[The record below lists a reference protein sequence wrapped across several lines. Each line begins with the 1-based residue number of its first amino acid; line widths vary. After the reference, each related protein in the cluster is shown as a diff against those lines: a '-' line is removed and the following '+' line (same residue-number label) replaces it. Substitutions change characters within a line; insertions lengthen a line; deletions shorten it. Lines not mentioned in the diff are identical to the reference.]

1 MAQGDHATA
10 AAPAGWTYGDL
21 DRASCRLARALIAC
35 GAGPED
41 VVAIALERGADL
53 MVALLGVLKS
63 GAAYLPLDPAL
74 PDERL
79 AAMLADARAPI
90 VVTASALAGRL
101 PDLGDGTIVLDDP
114 ATATA
119 LAALAGDPVTD
130 AQRRAPL
137 RPDHPAYVIYTS
149 GSTGR
154 PKGVVIS
161 HRAIATRLRGLQGE
175 RALGAGDRVLQRS
188 PVGFDMS
195 VVELFWPLSCG
206 AAVVLPSPGAHR
218 DPYEL
223 ARLVA
228 AERVTS
234 VDFVPSMLDAFLA
247 VEEIAR
253 DPSWASTLRH
263 VTCGGEALRPAT
275 ARRFSELTGRTLH
288 NCYGPTES
296 TVDATWHAYD
306 PAAPSDAATVPIG
319 RPVRGT
325 RALVLDRALRPVPIG
340 VPGELYLAGTQ
351 LARGYLLRPALTAE
365 RFVAD
370 PFGSAAGARMYR
382 TGDLARWNRN
392 GTLQYLGRGDDQV
405 KVRGQRIELGEVT
418 AALLTHPG
426 VARAAVD
433 ARGDTPGGR
442 LTAYVVAADDA
453 EIDPGD
459 LRGHLA
465 RTLPDAMIPAAYVVL
480 DALPLTPTGKLDRR
494 ALPAPEPQ
502 AAQPGRAP
510 AGAAERTLCDL
521 FAGVLRLDA
530 AGADDNFFALGGD
543 SILAITLVSRARSAG
558 LDIRPRHVFEQPTP
572 VLLAAVAQPLR
583 DAPEGSGTASSAP
596 LVQLGDDERAL
607 VDRAV
612 PQAVHVWP
620 LSPLQE
626 GLHFE
631 STYDASVRDPYTA
644 TTVIELDRPLDSAIL
659 RRALAAVFAR
669 HAALRAGFLHDG
681 LPRTLQVVAA
691 RVEVPLDELELPAG
705 DEDGA
710 LARLV
715 AGHGRRRFDL
725 ARAPLMRCTVARA
738 RDGRQWIV
746 LTNHTLLL
754 DGWSAT
760 LFLDDL
766 LVLCAF
772 PDEPLAPVPSFGRY
786 LQWLGG
792 QDRAAAVEAWRRALG
807 GLDEA
812 ALVAPAVSGR
822 DFEPARLWTGIDAAL
837 TAAVE
842 AAARERGLTLNT
854 VLAGAWGI
862 VVGRLTGR
870 DDVVFGSTV
879 SGRPAEIAGVERIV
893 GQFLNTVAV
902 RINLR
907 PAESLATFLRRLQL
921 EQAALIGVHHASLGD
936 VQRAVGLGPLFDT
949 LQVLRNTPVDEH
961 ARARAAATLGVRAIS
976 GADSTHLPLTFT
988 TDRGEALR
996 FEWTYRPDVFDRARV
1011 EAISAHVVAVLEQFA
1026 RGADL
1031 PVGRIEPPAAA
1042 GKRRSIRV
1050 QSAGREQPL
1059 PHATIAEMLGER
1071 ATAVPHELAL
1081 VCGDERLTY
1090 AELDARIN
1098 RFARLLLAHGAQPE
1112 RVVALAL
1119 PRSADLVAAL
1129 FAVLRTGAAYLPL
1142 DPGYPADRL
1151 ELMLADAAPVCLLT
1165 TAAATLTCDGVARID
1180 LDDGAT
1186 VARLA
1191 AVSADPLGDAER
1203 PGFATD
1209 DPYRLEHP
1217 AYVIYTSGSTGM
1229 PKGVVTP
1236 HRGLTNMQLN
1246 HREEIFDPVV
1256 AAAGGRRLR
1265 VAHTVSF
1272 AFDMSWEELLWLVE
1286 GHEVH
1291 VADEELRRDAEGL
1304 VAYAARERIDV
1315 VNVTPSYAQQLVEQ
1329 GLLDGEQ
1336 RPALVLLGGEAVTD
1350 SLWER
1355 LRETDGVLG
1364 YNLYG
1369 PTEYTINTLGGGT
1382 NESATPTVGRPIFN
1396 TRAHVLDAALRPLPA
1411 GIAGELYIAGV
1422 GLARG
1427 YLARPG
1433 LTAERFVAD
1442 PFGAAGARMYR
1453 TGDLVRRRDDGLLD
1467 FLGRS
1472 DDQVK
1477 IRGHRVEPGEVASAL
1492 IAHADVAQAAVAAS
1506 GGRLVA
1512 YVVAAGEH
1520 DGDALVARLREDLTS
1535 RLPAHMIPAAW
1546 VVVERIA
1553 LTVNGKLDVAA
1564 MPAPAVV
1571 AAPPSRPPRSR
1582 EEQILC
1588 ELYAE
1593 LLGLERAGV
1602 DDDFFALGGHSLV
1615 ATRLVS
1621 QARTRLDAQLSIRDL
1636 FEAPVVA
1643 DLAAR
1648 AAAGRATAR
1657 PALAPRERPQR
1668 VPLSFAQQRL
1678 WLVAQAE
1685 EASAAYNFPLVLRAR
1700 GALDTDALA
1709 AAAADVVA
1717 RHEALRTLVGEQDGE
1732 PYQRIVAARDAH
1744 PVVTLVAGTDGAA
1757 ALRAAIER
1765 PFDLAA
1771 ELPLRITIA
1780 RVAAEEHVVAIVLH
1794 HITTDEWS
1802 DAPFLAD
1809 LSAAYT
1815 ARRAGRAP
1823 QWAPLPVQYAD
1834 YTLWQRE
1841 LLGDPDDPDAL
1852 GARQLAYWVQA
1863 LRDLPEELVL
1873 PADRPRPALP
1883 SHRGGAVEVELP
1895 AQLCVRMRTLAR
1907 ASGTSMFMV
1916 VQAAVAALLQRLGA
1930 GDDIPLGA
1938 PIAGRTDAALD
1949 DLVGFFVNTLVLR
1962 ADVSGE
1968 PTFGELLA
1976 RVRERNLAAFDHQD
1990 VPFAH
1995 VVRAVNPGRSAARN
2009 PLFGVMVVHRA
2020 PTPEEAGFDGLRIE
2034 AEPIETRSSKFDLAF
2049 NFVEEPERLACVV
2062 EYSSDLFET
2071 RTAQRMAAWLVRLL
2085 EGALVDPERPLREI
2099 ELLSAAE
2106 RDRVLTEFG
2115 DSPHAV
2121 DRATLPA
2128 LFAAAARRDPGA
2140 VAVVCEN
2147 EHLTYAELDAR
2158 AERLAALLAA
2168 RGVGPEQIV
2177 AVALPRSTQVV
2188 VALLAVSKAGGAFLP
2203 VDLDYPADRL
2213 AFMLADSAA
2222 RCVLTTRADARRFDG
2237 LDVLA
2242 LDDPALASQLAATAG
2257 DGPAADAAGAAARLH
2272 NPAYVIY
2279 TSGSTGRPK
2288 GVVVTHEGVASL
2300 VATAVE
2306 RLGVEPSSRILQFA
2320 SVSFDVAVFDL
2331 CMALCTGARLVV
2343 VPSHRR
2349 VAGAPLTD
2357 YAREH
2362 ASTHAILP
2370 PSLLATLPDECRL
2383 PLGATVL
2390 AGTEAVAPDLAAR
2403 LARHLRLFVAYGL
2416 TEATV
2421 NSTLWRADP
2430 GWDGAS
2436 VPIGR
2441 PDPNTRA
2448 YVLDG
2453 ALRPLPPGARGELYI
2468 AGDGL
2473 ARGYLGRPEL
2483 TAERFVADPFAGAG
2497 QRMYRTGDFARWR
2510 DDGALDFLGRADAQL
2525 KLRGFRIEPAEI
2537 EAALARHPAVASAAA
2552 VLREDEPGA
2561 TRLVAYAVAA
2571 ADAELDPAELR
2582 RHAAALLPDY
2592 MVPAAIVALA
2602 ALPLTPSGKL
2612 DRRALPAPDL
2622 GALAGSRAPV
2632 SPQEHVLA
2640 GLFAELLGLP
2650 GVGAEDDFFALGGH
2664 SLLGMRL
2671 LGRVRARL
2679 GAELT
2684 IRDLFEAP
2692 TVAALAG
2699 RLAGRAPER
2708 PPLPPMEHPAVM
2720 PLSFT
2725 QQRLWS
2731 LERDAEPS
2739 PRHNIA
2745 LALRLPA
2752 DADHR
2757 ALDAALRDLVERHE
2771 SLRTWLAE
2779 FDGVPHNLVLGD
2791 WDWRLT
2797 LEVVASSAA
2806 TLTADLAA
2814 AARHVFDLTA
2824 EPPLRAT
2831 LLDCAGGGQILLL
2844 LRHEMA
2850 GDEWSTVPLVRDLAT
2865 AYAARRA
2872 GRAPA
2877 WTPLPIS
2884 YTDYTLWQR
2893 ELLGDPHDP
2902 DALGARQ
2909 LAFWREQLRDLPA
2922 EIALPADRARPAL
2935 RSHDGGI
2942 VELALE
2948 PALHRGLAGLARAA
2962 GASLFMVLQAAI
2974 AALLSEAGAGT
2985 DLPIAALTSGR
2996 GDEALDDLVGVFVNT
3011 LILRTDTSGDP
3022 SFAELVERVRATDLA
3037 ALEHQD
3043 VPFQHVAGAL
3053 GMPARSQVLIVHH
3066 EDAALA
3072 SLTEEGSATELEP
3085 VHTATA
3091 RADLVFSFYQPP
3103 AGARVECLLEYA
3115 SDLFEPAT
3123 AQRLAARLVGL
3134 LEAAVADPA
3143 RPITQL

>member
-10 AAPAGWTYGDL
+10 AASAGWTYGDL
-21 DRASCRLARALIAC
+21 DRAAGRLARALIAR

-53 MVALLGVLKS
+53 MVALLGVLRS
-63 GAAYLPLDPAL
+63 GAAYLPLDTEL
-74 PDERL
+74 PDARL
-79 AAMLADARAPI
+79 AAMVADAHASI
-90 VVTASALAGRL
+90 VVTASALAQRL

-114 ATATA
+114 ATASA
-119 LAALAGDPVTD
+119 LTALAGDPVTD
-130 AQRRAPL
+130 AQRRTPL
-137 RPDHPAYVIYTS
+137 RPEHPAYVIYTS

-154 PKGVVIS
+154 PKGVVVS
-161 HRAIATRLRGLQGE
+161 HRAIATRLRNLQGE
-175 RALGAGDRVLQRS
+175 RALCADDRVLQRS

-206 AAVVLPSPGAHR
+206 AAVVLPRPGAHR

-223 ARLVA
+223 ARLIA

-247 VEEIAR
+247 VEEIAG
-253 DPSWASTLRH
+253 DPTWASTLRH
-263 VTCGGEALRPAT
+263 VTCGGESLGPAT
-275 ARRFSELTGRTLH
+275 ARRFTELTGRKLH
-288 NCYGPTES
+288 NCYGPTEN
-296 TVDATWHAYD
+296 TVDATWHTYD

-340 VPGELYLAGTQ
+340 VRGELYLAGTQ
-351 LARGYLLRPALTAE
+351 LARGYLHRPALTAE

-370 PFGSAAGARMYR
+370 PFGPSGTRMYR
-382 TGDLARWNRN
+382 TGDLARWNRD

-426 VARAAVD
+426 VTRAAVD
-433 ARGDTPGGR
+433 ARRDTPGGR
-442 LTAYVVAADDA
+442 LAAYVVAADGVELDS
-453 EIDPGD
+453 GD
-459 LRGHLA
+459 LRAHLA
-465 RTLPDAMIPAAYVVL
+465 RRLPEAMIPAAYVVL
-480 DALPLTPTGKLDRR
+480 DALPLTATGKLDRR
-494 ALPAPEPQ
+494 ALPAPQ
-502 AAQPGRAP
+502 AQATEPGRAP

-521 FAGVLRLDA
+521 FASVLALDA
-530 AGADDNFFALGGD
+530 VGADDNFFALGGD
-543 SILAITLVSRARSAG
+543 SILAITLVSRARRAR
-558 LDIRPRHVFEQPTP
+558 LAIRPRHVFEQPTP
-572 VLLAAVAQPLR
+572 ALLAAVAEPLR
-583 DAPEGSGTASSAP
+583 DAGPAAASGAP
-596 LVQLGDDERAL
+596 LVQLDDDERAL
-607 VDRAV
+607 VERAV
-612 PQAVHVWP
+612 PDAERVWP

-631 STYDASVRDPYTA
+631 STYDTSVRDPYTA
-644 TTVIELDRPLDSAIL
+644 TTVIALDRPLDSAIL
-659 RRALAAVFAR
+659 RRALSAVFAR
-669 HAALRAGFLHDG
+669 HTALRAGFVHEG
-681 LPRTLQVVAA
+681 LPRTLQVVA
-691 RVEVPLDELELPAG
+691 RHVEVPLDEVQLPAG
-705 DEDGA
+705 DEEGA
-710 LARLV
+710 LERLV
-715 AGHGRRRFDL
+715 EDHGRRRFDL
-725 ARAPLMRCTVARA
+725 ARAPLMRCAVARA
-738 RDGRQWIV
+738 GGGRQWIV

-760 LFLDDL
+760 LFFDDL
-766 LVLCAF
+766 LALCAF
-772 PDEPLAPVPSFGRY
+772 PDEPLAPAPSFGSY
-786 LQWLGG
+786 LEWLGG

-812 ALVAPAVSGR
+812 GLVAPAVTGR
-822 DFEPARLWTGIDAAL
+822 DFEPARLWTGIDAPL

-842 AAARERGLTLNT
+842 AAARQRGLTLNS

-902 RINLR
+902 RVSLR
-907 PAESLATFLRRLQL
+907 PAEPLAAFLRRLQL

-936 VQRAVGLGPLFDT
+936 VQRAAGLGPLFDT
-949 LQVLRNTPVDEH
+949 LQVLRNTPVDEDG
-961 ARARAAATLGVRAIS
+961 RARAAAALGVRDIS

-988 TDRGEALR
+988 TDRGEALC

-1026 RGADL
+1026 GGAEL
-1031 PVGRIEPPAAA
+1031 PVGRIEPPATADE
-1042 GKRRSIRV
+1042 RRRIRA

-1059 PHATIAEMLGER
+1059 PNTTIADMLDER
-1071 ATAVPHELAL
+1071 AAMVPDELAL

-1098 RFARLLLAHGAQPE
+1098 RIARLLLAHGAEPE

-1119 PRSADLVAAL
+1119 PRGADVVAAL
-1129 FAVLRTGAAYLPL
+1129 FAVLQTGAAYLPL

-1151 ELMLADAAPVCLLT
+1151 ELMLADAAPTCLLT
-1165 TAAATLTCDGVARID
+1165 TAATNLSCDSIARID

-1186 VARLA
+1186 VGQLA
-1191 AVSADPLGDAER
+1191 AFSGDRLSDAER
-1203 PGFATD
+1203 PRFASD
-1209 DPYRLEHP
+1209 DPRRLEHP

-1246 HREEIFDPVV
+1246 HREQIFDPVV

-1265 VAHTVSF
+1265 IAHTVSF

-1291 VADEELRRDAEGL
+1291 VADEELRRDAEAL
-1304 VAYAARERIDV
+1304 VAHAARERIDV
-1315 VNVTPSYAQQLVEQ
+1315 LNVTPTYAQELFEQ
-1329 GLLDGEQ
+1329 GLLDGDQ

-1350 SLWER
+1350 SVWKR
-1355 LRETDGVLG
+1355 LREADGVLG

-1382 NESATPTVGRPIFN
+1382 HDSATPTVGRPIFN
-1396 TRAHVLDAALRPLPA
+1396 TRAHVLDAALRPVPA
-1411 GIAGELYIAGV
+1411 GVAGELYIAGV

-1427 YLARPG
+1427 YLQRPG

-1442 PFGAAGARMYR
+1442 PFGAPGERMYR
-1453 TGDLVRRRDDGLLD
+1453 TGDLVRRRVDGLLD
-1467 FLGRS
+1467 FLGRT

-1492 IAHADVAQAAVAAS
+1492 VAHADVAHAAVAAS

-1512 YVVAAGEH
+1512 YLVAAGEH
-1520 DGDALVARLREDLTS
+1520 DDDELVARLRADLMS

-1582 EEQILC
+1582 EEEVLC

-1593 LLGLERAGV
+1593 LLGLELAGV
-1602 DDDFFALGGHSLV
+1602 DDDFFALGGHSLI

-1648 AAAGRATAR
+1648 AAAGRTAAR
-1657 PALAPRERPQR
+1657 PALVPRERPQR
-1668 VPLSFAQQRL
+1668 IPLSFAQQRL
-1678 WLVAQAE
+1678 WLVAQFQ
-1685 EASAAYNFPLVLRAR
+1685 EASAAYNFPLVLRVR
-1700 GALDTDALA
+1700 GALDLDALA
-1709 AAAADVVA
+1709 AAAGDVIA
-1717 RHEALRTLVGEQDGE
+1717 RHEALRTLVGEHAGE
-1732 PYQRIVAARDAH
+1732 PYQRIVMAPDA
-1744 PVVTLVAGTDGAA
+1744 PVALALVEKDGG
-1757 ALRAAIER
+1757 ALRAAVER
-1765 PFDLAA
+1765 PFDLRA
-1771 ELPLRITIA
+1771 ELPLRIA
-1780 RVAAEEHVVAIVLH
+1780 VQRVAAGEHVVAIVLH

-1802 DAPFLAD
+1802 DAPFLTD
-1809 LSAAYT
+1809 LCAAYA
-1815 ARRAGRAP
+1815 ARSAGAAP

-1841 LLGDPDDPDAL
+1841 LLGDPNDRGAL
-1852 GARQLAYWVQA
+1852 GARQLAYWVHA
-1863 LRDLPEELVL
+1863 LRDLPEELAL
-1873 PADRPRPALP
+1873 PADRPRPALA
-1883 SHRGGAVEVELP
+1883 SHRGGAIEVELP
-1895 AQLCVRMRTLAR
+1895 ETLCAALRALAR
-1907 ASGTSMFMV
+1907 DTRTSMFMV
-1916 VQAAVAALLQRLGA
+1916 GQAAVAALLHRLGA

-1962 ADVSGE
+1962 ADVSGD

-1990 VPFAH
+1990 VPFEH
-1995 VVRAVNPGRSAARN
+1995 VVRAVNPSRSTARN
-2009 PLFGVMVVHRA
+2009 PLFQVMVVHRA
-2020 PTPEEAGFDGLRIE
+2020 PTTEEPSFDGLQIE
-2034 AEPIETRSSKFDLAF
+2034 GEPIQTRSAKFDLAF
-2049 NFVEEPERLACVV
+2049 SFVEGPAAERLACVV
-2062 EYSSDLFET
+2062 EYSSDLFEHG
-2071 RTAQRMAAWLVRLL
+2071 TAQRLTDRLVRLL
-2085 EGALVDPERPLREI
+2085 DGAAAEPDRPLRDI
-2099 ELLSAAE
+2099 ELLSGEE
-2106 RDRVLTEFG
+2106 RNRVLTQLA
-2115 DSPHAV
+2115 DSPQAV
-2121 DRATLPA
+2121 ERATLPE
-2128 LFAAAARRDPGA
+2128 LFAAAAERNSDA
-2140 VAVVCEN
+2140 VAVVCED
-2147 EHLTYAELDAR
+2147 ELLTYAELDAR
-2158 AERLAALLAA
+2158 AQQLARLLTA
-2168 RGVGPEQIV
+2168 RGAGPEDIV
-2177 AVALPRSTQVV
+2177 AVALPRSPQLI
-2188 VALLAVSKAGGAFLP
+2188 VALLAVSKAGAAFLP
-2203 VDLDYPADRL
+2203 LDLDYPADRV
-2213 AFMLADSAA
+2213 AFLLSDSAA
-2222 RCVLTTRADARRFDG
+2222 RWVLTTRADAGRFDG

-2242 LDDPALASQLAATAG
+2242 LDDPALASQV
-2257 DGPAADAAGAAARLH
+2257 DAAGRGNDRTGATARLH
-2272 NPAYVIY
+2272 NPAYVVY

-2288 GVVVTHEGVASL
+2288 GVAVTHEGIASL

-2306 RLGVEPSSRILQFA
+2306 RMGVNPSSRILQFA

-2331 CMALCTGARLVV
+2331 CMALCSGARLVL
-2343 VPSHRR
+2343 VPSERR

-2357 YAREH
+2357 YANEQ
-2362 ASTHAILP
+2362 AITHAILP
-2370 PSLLATLPDECRL
+2370 PSLLATLPDDCRL

-2390 AGTEAVAPDLAAR
+2390 AGTETVAPELIAR
-2403 LARHLRLFVAYGL
+2403 LAAHLQVFVAYGL

-2421 NSTLWRADP
+2421 NSTLWRAEP
-2430 GWDGAS
+2430 GWDGAP

-2448 YVLDG
+2448 YVLDR

-2473 ARGYLGRPEL
+2473 ARGYLGRPDL
-2483 TAERFVADPFAGAG
+2483 TAERFVADPFAGG
-2497 QRMYRTGDFARWR
+2497 GERMYRTGDLARWR
-2510 DDGALDFLGRADAQL
+2510 DDGALDFLGRADGQL

-2537 EAALARHPAVASAAA
+2537 EAALMRHPAVARAAA
-2552 VLREDEPGA
+2552 MLREDEPGA
-2561 TRLVAYAVAA
+2561 ARLVAYAVP
-2571 ADAELDPAELR
+2571 ADGAEIDPAVLR
-2582 RHAAALLPDY
+2582 RHAALSLPDH
-2592 MVPAAIVALA
+2592 MVPAAIVALGE
-2602 ALPLTPSGKL
+2602 LPLTPSGKL
-2612 DRRALPAPDL
+2612 DRGALPAPDL
-2622 GALAGSRAPV
+2622 DALAVSRAPAT
-2632 SPQEHVLA
+2632 PQEHVLA
-2640 GLFAELLGLP
+2640 ELFAELLGLP
-2650 GVGAEDDFFALGGH
+2650 EVGAEDDFFALGGH

-2699 RLAGRAPER
+2699 RLEGGVPAR
-2708 PPLPPMEHPAVM
+2708 PPLRPMPPPDAL
-2720 PLSFT
+2720 PLSFA

-2731 LERDAEPS
+2731 LERDGSEPS

-2752 DADHR
+2752 GCDTA
-2757 ALDAALRDLVERHE
+2757 ALDAALGDVVQRHE
-2771 SLRTWLAE
+2771 SLRTSLAE
-2779 FDGVPHNLVLGD
+2779 VEGAAPTHAPGDAGGRRPLQVLP
-2791 WDWRLT
+2791 
-2797 LEVVASSAA
+2797 SSEA
-2806 TLTADLAA
+2806 TLAADLAA
-2814 AARHVFDLTA
+2814 AARHVFDLTT

-2831 LLDCAGGGQILLL
+2831 LLDCDGGRRVLLL
-2844 LRHEMA
+2844 LRHEIA

-2865 AYAARRA
+2865 AYEARSA
-2872 GRAPA
+2872 GRAPKWQPQPVGYA
-2877 WTPLPIS
+2877 
-2884 YTDYTLWQR
+2884 DYILWQR
-2893 ELLGDPHDP
+2893 ALLGDPDDP
-2902 DALGARQ
+2902 DALAARQ

-2922 EIALPADRARPAL
+2922 QIALPADRPRPAE
-2935 RSHDGGI
+2935 RSHAGGVVEI
-2942 VELALE
+2942 VLE

-2962 GASLFMVLQAAI
+2962 GASLFMVLQAGI
-2974 AALLSEAGAGT
+2974 AALLTGTGAGT
-2985 DLPIAALTSGR
+2985 DLPIASVASGR
-2996 GDEALDDLVGVFVNT
+2996 GDEALDDLVGAFVNT
-3011 LILRTDTSGDP
+3011 LVLRTDTSGDP
-3022 SFAELVERVRATDLA
+3022 RFAELVERVRAADLA
-3037 ALEHQD
+3037 AFEHQD
-3043 VPFQHVAGAL
+3043 VPFHHVVGAL
-3053 GMPARSQVLIVHH
+3053 GIAPRPQVLIVHH
-3066 EDAALA
+3066 EAAALA
-3072 SLTEEGSATELEP
+3072 PLGDEEETELEP

-3103 AGARVECLLEYA
+3103 AGERVECLLEYA
-3115 SDLFEPAT
+3115 RDLFEPAT
-3123 AQRLAARLVGL
+3123 AQRLAAQLVAL
-3134 LEAAVADPA
+3134 LEAAAADPGRRIA
-3143 RPITQL
+3143 QLY

>member
-1 MAQGDHATA
+1 MAQADHAKGQ
-10 AAPAGWTYGDL
+10 PAGWTYGDL
-21 DRASCRLARALIAC
+21 DRAACRLARALVAR

-63 GAAYLPLDPAL
+63 GAAYLPLDAAL
-74 PDERL
+74 PDARL
-79 AAMLADARAPI
+79 AAMVQDARARV
-90 VVTASALAGRL
+90 VVTATALAERL
-101 PDLGDGTIVLDDP
+101 PDLGEATIVLDDP
-114 ATATA
+114 ATASA
-119 LAALAGDPVTD
+119 LAALPDDPVTD
-130 AQRRAPL
+130 AARRTPL
-137 RPDHPAYVIYTS
+137 RPEHPAYVIYTS

-161 HRAIATRLRGLQGE
+161 HSAIATRLRDLQGE
-175 RALGAGDRVLQRS
+175 RGLGAGDRVLQRS

-206 AAVVLPSPGAHR
+206 AAVVLPGPGAHR

-223 ARLVA
+223 ARLIA

-247 VEEIAR
+247 VEEIAG

-263 VTCGGEALRPAT
+263 VTCGGEALGPAT
-275 ARRFSELTGRTLH
+275 ARRFSELAGRTLH
-288 NCYGPTES
+288 NCYGPTEN

-306 PAAPSDAATVPIG
+306 PAAPSEATTVPIG

-325 RALVLDRALRPVPIG
+325 RTLVLDRALRPVPIG

-351 LARGYLLRPALTAE
+351 LARGYLHRPALTAE

-370 PFGSAAGARMYR
+370 PFGPAGTRMYR
-382 TGDLARWNRN
+382 TGDIARWNRD

-418 AALLTHPG
+418 AALLAHPG

-433 ARGDTPGGR
+433 AGGDTPGGR
-442 LTAYVVAADDA
+442 LAAYVVAVDGV
-453 EIDPGD
+453 ELDPGD
-459 LRGHLA
+459 LRAHLA
-465 RTLPDAMIPAAYVVL
+465 RRLPDAMVPAAYVVL

-502 AAQPGRAP
+502 PTQPGRAP
-510 AGAAERTLCDL
+510 AGAAERALCEL

-530 AGADDNFFALGGD
+530 VGADDNFFALGGD
-543 SILAITLVSRARSAG
+543 SILAITLVSRARRAG
-558 LDIRPRHVFEQPTP
+558 LAIRPRHVFEQPTP
-572 VLLAAVAQPLR
+572 ALLAAVAEPLR
-583 DAPEGSGTASSAP
+583 HAGRETPSRGP
-596 LVQLGDDERAL
+596 LVQLDDDARA
-607 VDRAV
+607 VVERAV
-612 PQAVHVWP
+612 PDAEHVWP

-631 STYDASVRDPYTA
+631 STYDTSVRDPYTA
-644 TTVIELDRPLDSAIL
+644 TTVIELERPLDSAIL
-659 RRALAAVFAR
+659 RHALAAVFAR
-669 HAALRAGFLHDG
+669 HAALRAGFVHEG
-681 LPRTLQVVAA
+681 LPRTLQVVAR
-691 RVEVPLDELELPAG
+691 RVDVPLDEVQLPAG
-705 DEDGA
+705 DEDRG
-710 LARLV
+710 LERLV
-715 AGHGRRRFDL
+715 EDHGRRRFDL
-725 ARAPLMRCTVARA
+725 TRAPLMRCTVARA
-738 RDGRQWIV
+738 GDGRQWIV

-760 LFLDDL
+760 LFFDDL
-766 LVLCAF
+766 LALCAF
-772 PDEPLAPVPSFGRY
+772 PDEPLAPAPSFGRY
-786 LQWLGG
+786 LAWLGG

-812 ALVAPAVSGR
+812 GLVAPTTSGR
-822 DFEPARLWTGIDAAL
+822 DFEPERLWTGIDAQL
-837 TAAVE
+837 TASVE
-842 AAARERGLTLNT
+842 AAAREHGLTLNS

-879 SGRPAEIAGVERIV
+879 SGRPPEIAGVERIV

-902 RINLR
+902 RVSLR
-907 PAESLATFLRRLQL
+907 PAEPLAAFLHRLQR

-936 VQRAVGLGPLFDT
+936 VQRAAGLGPLFDT
-949 LQVLRNTPVDEH
+949 LQVLRNTPVDEEG
-961 ARARAAATLGVRAIS
+961 RARAAAALGVRGIS

-988 TDRGEALR
+988 TDRGEALA
-996 FEWTYRPDVFDRARV
+996 FEWTYRPDVLDRARV

-1026 RGADL
+1026 GGAGL
-1031 PVGRIEPPAAA
+1031 PVGRIDPPAAA
-1042 GKRRSIRV
+1042 DERRRIRA
-1050 QSAGREQPL
+1050 QSAGRAQPL
-1059 PHATIAEMLGER
+1059 PYTTIADMLDER
-1071 ATAVPHELAL
+1071 AAMVPDELAL

-1098 RFARLLLAHGAQPE
+1098 RLARLLLAHGAGPE

-1119 PRSADLVAAL
+1119 PRNADIVAAL
-1129 FAVLRTGAAYLPL
+1129 FAVLQTGAAYLPL

-1165 TAAATLTCDGVARID
+1165 TAAARLACDAIARVD
-1180 LDDGAT
+1180 LDGGAT

-1191 AVSADPLGDAER
+1191 AFSGGPLSDAER
-1203 PGFATD
+1203 PRFASD
-1209 DPYRLEHP
+1209 DPRRLEHP

-1246 HREEIFDPVV
+1246 HRAQIFDPVV

-1265 VAHTVSF
+1265 IAHTVSF

-1315 VNVTPSYAQQLVEQ
+1315 LNVTPTYAQELFEQ

-1350 SLWER
+1350 SVWER
-1355 LRETDGVLG
+1355 LREADGVLG

-1382 NESATPTVGRPIFN
+1382 HDSATPTVGRPILN

-1411 GIAGELYIAGV
+1411 GIAGELYIAGI

-1427 YLARPG
+1427 YLERSG

-1442 PFGAAGARMYR
+1442 PFGAPGERMYS

-1467 FLGRS
+1467 FLGRT

-1492 IAHADVAQAAVAAS
+1492 MTHADVAHAAVAAS

-1512 YVVAAGEH
+1512 YLVATGED
-1520 DGDALVARLREDLTS
+1520 DGDADALVARLREDLAS

-1582 EEQILC
+1582 EEAVLC

-1602 DDDFFALGGHSLV
+1602 DDDFFALGGHSLI

-1648 AAAGRATAR
+1648 AAAGRAASR
-1657 PALAPRERPQR
+1657 PALVPRERPQR
-1668 VPLSFAQQRL
+1668 IPLSFAQQRL
-1678 WLVAQAE
+1678 WLVAQLE
-1685 EASAAYNFPLVLRAR
+1685 EASAAYNFPLVLRVR
-1700 GALDTDALA
+1700 GALDADALA
-1709 AAAADVVA
+1709 AAAGDVIG
-1717 RHEALRTLVGEQDGE
+1717 RHEALRTLVGEHAGE
-1732 PYQRIVAARDAH
+1732 PYQHIVMAPDA
-1744 PVVTLVAGTDGAA
+1744 PVALALVGGKDGG
-1757 ALRAAIER
+1757 ALRGAIER
-1765 PFDLAA
+1765 PFDLRA
-1771 ELPLRITIA
+1771 ELPLRIA
-1780 RVAAEEHVVAIVLH
+1780 VQRVAADEHVVAIVLH

-1809 LSAAYT
+1809 LAVAYA
-1815 ARRAGRAP
+1815 ARRAGAAP

-1841 LLGDPDDPDAL
+1841 LLGDPDDPGAL
-1852 GARQLAYWVQA
+1852 GARQLAYWVDA
-1863 LRDLPEELVL
+1863 LRDLPEELAL
-1873 PADRPRPALP
+1873 PADRPRPALA
-1883 SHRGGAVEVELP
+1883 SHRGGAIEVELP
-1895 AQLCVRMRTLAR
+1895 ERLCVALRALAR
-1907 ASGTSMFMV
+1907 ATGTSMFMV
-1916 VQAAVAALLQRLGA
+1916 AQAAVAALLHRLGA

-1962 ADVSGE
+1962 ADVSGD

-1990 VPFAH
+1990 VPFEH
-1995 VVRAVNPGRSAARN
+1995 VVRAVNPSRSMARN
-2009 PLFGVMVVHRA
+2009 PLFQVMVVHRA
-2020 PTPEEAGFDGLRIE
+2020 PTAEEPGFDGLRTE
-2034 AEPIETRSSKFDLAF
+2034 AEPIATRSAKFDLAF
-2049 NFVEEPERLACVV
+2049 SFVEGPGAERLACVV
-2062 EYSSDLFET
+2062 EYSSDLFEHGT
-2071 RTAQRMAAWLVRLL
+2071 VQRLTDRLVRLL
-2085 EGALVDPERPLREI
+2085 EGAVADPGRPLRSI
-2099 ELLSAAE
+2099 ELLCAE
-2106 RDRVLTEFG
+2106 ERERVLTELG
-2115 DSPHAV
+2115 GSPRAV
-2121 DRATLPA
+2121 ERATLPE
-2128 LFAAAARRDPGA
+2128 LFAAAAARAPGA
-2140 VAVVCEN
+2140 VAVVCED
-2147 EHLTYAELDAR
+2147 ERLTYAELAAS
-2158 AERLAALLAA
+2158 AERLARLLVA
-2168 RGVGPEQIV
+2168 RGAGPEDVV
-2177 AVALPRSTQVV
+2177 AVALPRSPQLV
-2188 VALLAVSKAGGAFLP
+2188 VALLAVSNAGAAFLP
-2203 VDLDYPADRL
+2203 LDLDYPADRL
-2213 AFMLADSAA
+2213 AFVLSDSAA
-2222 RCVLTTRADARRFDG
+2222 RCVLTTRADAGRFDG
-2237 LDVLA
+2237 LDVIA
-2242 LDDPALASQLAATAG
+2242 LDDPGLASQ
-2257 DGPAADAAGAAARLH
+2257 ADAAVRGNGRTGAPARVH
-2272 NPAYVIY
+2272 NLAYVIY

-2288 GVVVTHEGVASL
+2288 GVAVTHEGIASL
-2300 VATAVE
+2300 VATAAE
-2306 RLGVEPSSRILQFA
+2306 RMGVDASSRILQFA

-2331 CMALCTGARLVV
+2331 CMALCSGARLVL
-2343 VPSHRR
+2343 VPSERR

-2357 YAREH
+2357 YANEH
-2362 ASTHAILP
+2362 AITHAILP
-2370 PSLLATLPDECRL
+2370 PSLLATLPGDCRL

-2390 AGTEAVAPDLAAR
+2390 AGTETVAPDLVAR
-2403 LARHLRLFVAYGL
+2403 LAAHLRVFVAYGL

-2421 NSTLWRADP
+2421 NSTLWRAEP
-2430 GWDGAS
+2430 GWDGAP

-2448 YVLDG
+2448 YVLDR
-2453 ALRPLPPGARGELYI
+2453 ALRPLPPGARGELYL

-2473 ARGYLGRPEL
+2473 ARGYLGRPDL
-2483 TAERFVADPFAGAG
+2483 TAERFVADPFAGG
-2497 QRMYRTGDFARWR
+2497 GERMYRTGDLARWR
-2510 DDGALDFLGRADAQL
+2510 DDGALDFLGRADGQL
-2525 KLRGFRIEPAEI
+2525 KLRGVRIEPAEI
-2537 EAALARHPAVASAAA
+2537 EAALARHLAVARAVA
-2552 VLREDEPGA
+2552 VLREDEPGVA
-2561 TRLVAYAVAA
+2561 RLVAYAVPANG
-2571 ADAELDPAELR
+2571 AELDPAELR
-2582 RHAAALLPDY
+2582 RHAAGALPDH

-2602 ALPLTPSGKL
+2602 ELPLTPSGKL
-2612 DRRALPAPDL
+2612 DRAALPAPDL
-2622 GALAGSRAPV
+2622 GALAGSRAPAT
-2632 SPQEHVLA
+2632 PQEHVLA

-2699 RLAGRAPER
+2699 RLGGGGAPPRPPR
-2708 PPLPPMEHPAVM
+2708 PPLRRLEHPDAL

-2731 LERDAEPS
+2731 LEREDEPS

-2752 DADHR
+2752 GCDAA
-2757 ALDAALRDLVERHE
+2757 ALDAALGDVVERHE
-2771 SLRTWLAE
+2771 SLRTSLA
-2779 FDGVPHNLVLGD
+2779 DSGGAAPTLALGD
-2791 WDWRLT
+2791 ATGRRPLQV
-2797 LEVVASSAA
+2797 LASSEA
-2806 TLTADLAA
+2806 TLAADLAA
-2814 AARHVFDLTA
+2814 AARHVFDLAA

-2831 LLDCAGGGQILLL
+2831 LLDCHGERQVLLL
-2844 LRHEMA
+2844 LRHEIA
-2850 GDEWSTVPLVRDLAT
+2850 GDEWSTVPLVRDLAA
-2865 AYAARRA
+2865 AYEARRA

-2877 WTPLPIS
+2877 WPPLQVG
-2884 YTDYTLWQR
+2884 YADYILWQR

-2902 DALGARQ
+2902 DALAARQ
-2909 LAFWREQLRDLPA
+2909 LAFWRECLRDVPA
-2922 EIALPADRARPAL
+2922 QIALPADRPRPAV
-2935 RSHDGGI
+2935 RGDDGGVVKI
-2942 VELALE
+2942 VLQ
-2948 PALHRGLAGLARAA
+2948 PALHRGLAGLAGTA

-2974 AALLSEAGAGT
+2974 AALLTGTGAGT
-2985 DLPIAALTSGR
+2985 DLPIASVASGR
-2996 GDEALDDLVGVFVNT
+2996 GDEALDDLVGAFVNV
-3011 LILRTDTSGDP
+3011 LVLRTDTSGDP
-3022 SFAELVERVRATDLA
+3022 RFAELVERVRAADLA
-3037 ALEHQD
+3037 AFEHQD
-3043 VPFQHVAGAL
+3043 VPFDQVAAAL
-3053 GMPARSQVLIVHH
+3053 GIDRRFQVLIVHH
-3066 EDAALA
+3066 EAAALA
-3072 SLTEEGSATELEP
+3072 PLGDEQETELEP

-3103 AGARVECLLEYA
+3103 AGERVECLLEYA
-3115 SDLFEPAT
+3115 RDLFEPAT
-3123 AQRLAARLVGL
+3123 AQRLAAQLVAL
-3134 LEAAVADPA
+3134 LEGAVADPGRRIA
-3143 RPITQL
+3143 QLY